1 MKDFRALPDLASER
15 LGGRVIAANDD
26 FFAPKQNLL
35 KDSKPVFI
43 EGKFTSRG
51 KWMDGWET
59 RRRRTPGHDWCIVRL
74 GLPGILRGVVA
85 DTSFFR
91 GNFPSHC
98 SIEAC
103 AIAGKQSSKSE
114 LAALA
119 SPKTRWQEILP
130 KTALNGDT
138 QNLFEIVGPER
149 FTHVRLNIFPDGG
162 VARLRVHGEV
172 VPAAASADSGKK
184 ETDLAAIENGGL
196 ILAASDEF
204 FSEPLHLL
212 MPGRAKN
219 MGDGWETRRRRGEGH
234 DWVIVKLGAIGEIRR
249 VEVSTAHFKGNFPE
263 SCSIE
268 ASLTPALNNPIGDA
282 AWATLLPRTRLRANS
297 SHVFRKEL
305 HPVGTVSHLRL
316 NIFPDGGVSRLR
328 VWGVPAASAHL
339 DEVSNLNRL
348 SNKAAA
354 AAFLDCCGSSEW
366 VRRML
371 ARRPF
376 ASADEVLEAAGQIW
390 NGLARN
396 DWLEAFK
403 HHPRIGER
411 KAERKQS
418 GKAKAWSAG
427 EQSGVESAPIDAKA
441 ALIEANRAY
450 EEKFGYIFIV
460 CASGK
465 TTDEI
470 LVLLK
475 ERLANDP
482 AAELPAAAEEQRKIT
497 RLRLEKLLAK

>member
-1 MKDFRALPDLASER
+1 MTDFQSLPDLASER
-15 LGGRVIAANDD
+15 LGGRVVAANDE
-26 FFAPKQNLL
+26 FFAPKKNLL
-35 KDSKPVFI
+35 KESKPIFI
-43 EGKFTSRG
+43 EVKFTHRG

-74 GLPGILRGVVA
+74 GLPGIIRGVVV

-103 AIAGKQSSKSE
+103 SIPGKHSSKSE
-114 LAALA
+114 SVALA
-119 SPKTRWQEILP
+119 SPKTRWQEVLL
-130 KTALNGDT
+130 KTALNGDSR
-138 QNLFEIVGPER
+138 NLFEIVSPEPC
-149 FTHVRLNIFPDGG
+149 THVRFNIYPDGG
-162 VARLRVHGEV
+162 VARLRLHGEV
-172 VPAAASADSGKK
+172 VPAAASTSSGKK
-184 ETDLAAIENGGL
+184 EIDLAAIENGGL

-219 MGDGWETRRRRGEGH
+219 MGDGWETRRRRSEGH
-234 DWVIVKLGAIGEIRR
+234 DWVIVKLGTIGEIRR
-249 VEVSTAHFKGNFPE
+249 VEVDTSHFKGNFPE

-268 ASLTPALNNPIGDA
+268 TNMTPEGKNLADNSP
-282 AWATLLPRTRLRANS
+282 WATLLPRTKLRANARQL
-297 SHVFRKEL
+297 FRHEL
-305 HPVGTVSHLRL
+305 QSASATSHLRL

-328 VWGVPAASAHL
+328 AWGVPSAYAYL
-339 DEVSNLNRL
+339 NEVSNLNAL
-348 SNKAAA
+348 SNKAATA
-354 AAFLDCCGSSEW
+354 ALLDCCGSSEW

-376 ASADEVLEAAGQIW
+376 ASAHEVLEAAEQIW
-390 NGLARN
+390 NGLARK

-427 EQSGVESAPIDAKA
+427 EQAAAESAPIDAKA

-450 EEKFGYIFIV
+450 EEKFEYIFIV

-475 ERLANDP
+475 DRLVNDP

>member
-1 MKDFRALPDLASER
+1 MKDFQSLPDLASER
-15 LGGRVIAANDD
+15 LGGRVLAANDE
-26 FFAPKQNLL
+26 FFAPKKNLL
-35 KDSKPVFI
+35 KESKPIFI

-51 KWMDGWET
+51 KWVDGWET

-74 GLPGILRGVVA
+74 GLPGRIRGVVV

-103 AIAGKQSSKSE
+103 ALPDDFSSKKES
-114 LAALA
+114 AALA

-130 KTALNGDT
+130 KTALNGDS
-138 QNLFEIVGPER
+138 QNLFEIVSPEPC
-149 FTHVRLNIFPDGG
+149 THVRLNIYPDGG

-172 VPAAASADSGKK
+172 VPAAASTSSGKK
-184 ETDLAAIENGGL
+184 EVDLAAIENGGL

-234 DWVIVKLGAIGEIRR
+234 DWVIVKLGTIGEIRR
-249 VEVSTAHFKGNFPE
+249 VEVDTSHFKGNFPE

-268 ASLTPALNNPIGDA
+268 TNMTPEGKNLADDA
-282 AWATLLPRTRLRANS
+282 PWAALLPRTKLRANAK
-297 SHVFRKEL
+297 HLFRKEL
-305 HPVGTVSHLRL
+305 HPVGPVSHLRL
-316 NIFPDGGVSRLR
+316 NIFSDGGVSRLR
-328 VWGVPAASAHL
+328 IWGVPAASAHL
-339 DEVSNLNRL
+339 DEVSNLNGL
-348 SNKAAA
+348 SNKAAT
-354 AAFLDCCGSSEW
+354 AAFLDCCGSREW
-366 VRRML
+366 SRRML

-376 ASADEVLEAAGQIW
+376 ASAHEVHEAAGQSW
-390 NGLARN
+390 NALKRN
-396 DWLEAFK
+396 DWLEAFR
-403 HHPRIGER
+403 HHPRIGEK
-411 KAERKQS
+411 KAARKQS
-418 GKAKAWSAG
+418 GTAKAWSAG
-427 EQSGVESAPIDAKA
+427 EQSGVDTASIDANS

-470 LVLLK
+470 LTLLIT
-475 ERLANDP
+475 RLANDP
-482 AAELPAAAEEQRKIT
+482 AAELTIAAEEQQKIT
-497 RLRLEKLLAK
+497 QLRLEKLLKS